1 MAKLIYALNM
11 SLDGYTEDANGS
23 FDWGA
28 SEDVESHAYICETVS
43 KFRTHL
49 YGRKIYEKMVYWETA
64 HQSGDLPGYLLEFAR
79 RWQSAEKIVYSKTL
93 AEPRSERTT
102 IEREFDADAIRRL
115 KAEAVHDIN
124 VAGSEL
130 AAQAIRAGLVDGF
143 LMLVYPVLV
152 GGGKRFFPDGL
163 RLNLELIEERR
174 LRNGVIVLRYD
185 VRNGS

>member
-1 MAKLIYALNM
+1 
-11 SLDGYTEDANGS
+11 
-23 FDWGA
+23 
-28 SEDVESHAYICETVS
+28 
-43 KFRTHL
+43 
-49 YGRKIYEKMVYWETA
+49 
-64 HQSGDLPGYLLEFAR
+64 
-79 RWQSAEKIVYSKTL
+79 
-93 AEPRSERTT
+93 
-102 IEREFDADAIRRL
+102 
-115 KAEAVHDIN
+115 VHDIN